1 MLVPLQASNWSAT
14 MNIAWEDGLGHNS
27 EDLAEE
33 SEHEHDVPI
42 SWQKVGISMPLR
54 IQIYYYHCCL
64 PQRQLLSLAIL
75 SSNWLS
81 CIRIDFGTSE
91 ASHFN
96 PFRLSKLARVSWLIC
111 LSFLVQEGSAQWGQV
126 VKLPC
131 LSHHG
136 KVENWRVVSRC
147 FLSEATTQSCNGTAL
162 PKPRKQFLFQVRH
175 LLSSEMGGLSPMQTK
190 LVMGQ

>member
-147 FLSEATTQSCNGTAL
+147 SFFGSNDPVVQRNGTSQASEAA
-162 PKPRKQFLFQVRH
+162 FFQVRH